1 VVVNEIH
8 NSQSEIRNPKS
19 AIRNRKSAITSVNF
33 IEVRLK
39 TALDCGDVL
48 DSLNDPDVLGAWE
61 NGGTLHLYWP
71 EDRWDSGMLQRL
83 RTALG
88 ALGSAPEA
96 KDIIVT
102 VVPDRDWNLIWT
114 RSIEPIRVGRRIL
127 IRQSWNAA
135 RPAPGDIELVIDPK
149 RAFGTGFHAT
159 TQLLL
164 AWLEDKICGG
174 EKVLDVG
181 TGSGI
186 LSMAAL
192 RLGARSALGVDHDPV
207 AIECALEHAADNGF
221 GAELEL
227 RIGEIADLAER
238 EYDLIVANLDRNTLL
253 RCSYQLLRPL
263 RIGGSLL
270 VSGILAEDCPDI
282 SASFSS
288 ADGVLRHARRKEE
301 WAAIEISRRAKAA
314 EGP

>member
-1 VVVNEIH
+1 MANHQLWRVFKPR
-8 NSQSEIRNPKS
+8 SEIRNRQSEIMS
-19 AIRNRKSAITSVNF
+19 ANY

-39 TALDCGDVL
+39 TALDCGEL
-48 DSLNDPDVLGAWE
+48 LASLNDPDVLGAWE

-71 EDRWDSGMLQRL
+71 EGRWHSGIVHRL

-88 ALGSAPEA
+88 ALGSAPDE
-96 KDIIVT
+96 KDILVT

-135 RPAPGDIELVIDPK
+135 TPAPGDIELVIDPK

-164 AWLEDKICGG
+164 EWLEDKICGG
-174 EKVLDVG
+174 EQILDVG

-186 LSMAAL
+186 LAMAAL

-207 AIECALEHAADNGF
+207 AIECARGHAADTGF
-221 GAELEL
+221 
-227 RIGEIADLAER
+227 
-238 EYDLIVANLDRNTLL
+238 
-253 RCSYQLLRPL
+253 
-263 RIGGSLL
+263 
-270 VSGILAEDCPDI
+270 
-282 SASFSS
+282 
-288 ADGVLRHARRKEE
+288 
-301 WAAIEISRRAKAA
+301 
-314 EGP
+314 

>member
-1 VVVNEIH
+1 MVN
-8 NSQSEIRNPKS
+8 
-19 AIRNRKSAITSVNF
+19 SVLASHLSRPGAP
-33 IEVRLK
+33 VRL
-39 TALDCGDVL
+39 
-48 DSLNDPDVLGAWE
+48 
-61 NGGTLHLYWP
+61 GGTLHLYWP

-164 AWLEDKICGG
+164 AWLEDKIFGG
-174 EKVLDVG
+174 EKDP
-181 TGSGI
+181 
-186 LSMAAL
+186 
-192 RLGARSALGVDHDPV
+192 RSASTMTRSRSNAPLSTPPTTALGP
-207 AIECALEHAADNGF
+207 
-221 GAELEL
+221 
-227 RIGEIADLAER
+227 
-238 EYDLIVANLDRNTLL
+238 
-253 RCSYQLLRPL
+253 SW
-263 RIGGSLL
+263 S
-270 VSGILAEDCPDI
+270 
-282 SASFSS
+282 
-288 ADGVLRHARRKEE
+288 
-301 WAAIEISRRAKAA
+301 
-314 EGP
+314 